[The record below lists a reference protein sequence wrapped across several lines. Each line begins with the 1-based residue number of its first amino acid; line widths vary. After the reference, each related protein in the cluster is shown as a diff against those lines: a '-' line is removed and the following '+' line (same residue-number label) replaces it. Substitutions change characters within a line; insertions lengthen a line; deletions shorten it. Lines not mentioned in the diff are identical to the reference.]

1 MAVGPPD
8 VVVRQ
13 WIADFVAETL
23 RSDTLEQVVDRL
35 DLAIVRRVPE
45 LADRDMR
52 RDLQASTRAHALAV
66 LGGLTQ
72 DKLDYPVPPEAHAF
86 ARTIARR
93 GHDLRLL
100 LRVYHVGQEAVLEY
114 MTEVLEARQLPPNT
128 ERATLLRLFDRSTR
142 WISTSIEA
150 LTDTFME
157 ERERGLRAAL
167 NQRTEIIRALLAGE
181 ELDAD
186 QATTRLG
193 YRLAQRHLACVLW
206 TEDATGVLA
215 VADGSPVAPGES
227 ETLGLLERMAA
238 RLAAAVGNGAV
249 LTVPSGAAA
258 LWSWI
263 GVDGDPDHL
272 PAAFDAAA
280 TGLAAPAA
288 IETSVRIAVGTPAD
302 HIAGF
307 RRSHREAVA
316 ARHVAER
323 AAHPVPRL
331 LRYPDVE
338 VAYLAGADEPAMRAL
353 IARELGPLASPD
365 LSSARLRHTLHAYLR
380 SHRSPDATAKTLGVH
395 KNTVR
400 YRIHRIEQ
408 LLGHPIASRTLQLEI
423 ALDCTA
429 IYGV

>member
-35 DLAIVRRVPE
+35 DLTIVRRVPE

-72 DKLDYPVPPEAHAF
+72 DKMDYPVPPEAHAF
-86 ARTIARR
+86 ARTLARR

-100 LRVYHVGQEAVLEY
+100 LRTYHVGQEAVLEY
-114 MTEVLEARQLPPNT
+114 MTEVLEARQLPANT

-167 NQRTEIIRALLAGE
+167 NQRTEIVRALLAGE

-186 QATTRLG
+186 QATARLG

-206 TEDATGVLA
+206 TEKNATGVLT
-215 VADGSPVAPGES
+215 VADGVPLAPGES

-238 RLAAAVGNGAV
+238 RSAATVGNGAV

-258 LWSWI
+258 LWAWI
-263 GVDGDPDHL
+263 GVDGDPDDL
-272 PAAFDAAA
+272 AAAFDTAAA
-280 TGLAAPAA
+280 PGTLEAA
-288 IETSVRIAVGTPAD
+288 VRIAVGTPAD

-307 RRSHREAVA
+307 RQSHREAVA

-323 AAHPVPRL
+323 AAHPIPRL

-353 IARELGPLASPD
+353 IARELGPLIGQDPG
-365 LSSARLRHTLHAYLR
+365 SARLRQTLHAYLR
-380 SHRSPDATAKTLGVH
+380 SHRSPDTTAKTLGVH

-400 YRIHRIEQ
+400 YRIQRIEQ
-408 LLGHPIASRTLQLEI
+408 LLGHPIETRSLQLEI
-423 ALDCTA
+423 ALNCTA
-429 IYGV
+429 VFGT